1 MMGMDAEVENLRA
14 AVSRHFTVSQITVN
28 PFAVTFRVTSDP
40 TAFDGAFDALRK
52 DLVPKNFIPSIVQ
65 EPSGYVIH
73 VQRRPETKFRGNQ
86 VNVLLLL
93 VTVGTAWVAG
103 AVNWQ
108 VYANL
113 PGPNMEAFGYGLVS
127 FPVPLLAMLGAHEM
141 GNYVMARRHGVRAS
155 LPFFIPS
162 VPPLGTFGAFISMR
176 DPIPNRR
183 ALLEIGISGP
193 LIGFAVAVPVTLLG
207 LFLAAGDTRPP
218 VLNGGGTVISSSLLY
233 GWMQMLFPQ
242 ALVDPFRRHP
252 TAFAGWVGLFVTA
265 INLLPA
271 GQLDGGHVARALL
284 GERHRYLSWGAVL
297 FLLSLGA
304 VLILI
309 GSQGFSWFLFALI
322 ILLLGVKHPP
332 PLNDITRLRPS
343 RKALGVLAIV
353 ILAIT
358 FIPAPFIEIPTNA
371 SFAFETSTAPHTPL
385 DSLNRTIAAAAQAII
400 AVNVNNTGNVDEKVR
415 LEIRPQNLDRIN
427 WTLSFVNYTVLGG
440 GPEMTVVVNGTT
452 TVITL
457 NVTHYATVS
466 ILVGVPANSIGGP
479 FTFGLRGEI
488 PDARRSTPIFEE
500 QIDVNI
506 TVP

>member
-28 PFAVTFRVTSDP
+28 PFAVTFRVASDP

-127 FPVPLLAMLGAHEM
+127 FTVPLLAILGAQEM
-141 GNYVMARRHGVRAS
+141 GHYVMAKRHGVRAS

-183 ALLEIGISGP
+183 ALLDIGVSGP
-193 LIGFAVAVPVTLLG
+193 LVGFAIAIPVTLAG
-207 LFLAAGDTRPP
+207 LALSAASPASGLTLAGEAQP
-218 VLNGGGTVISSSLLY
+218 SLLFRALS
-233 GWMQMLFPQ
+233 LF
-242 ALVDPFRRHP
+242 FRLPEPLLTHP
-252 TAFAGWVGLFVTA
+252 HPLAFAGWVGLFVTA

-271 GQLDGGHVARALL
+271 GQLDGCHVARALL
-284 GERHRYLSWGAVL
+284 GTRQLYLSWSAVAIL
-297 FLLSLGA
+297 FGLSFFYPG
-304 VLILI
+304 
-309 GSQGFSWFLFALI
+309 WFLFGFLI
-322 ILLLGVKHPP
+322 FILGVRHPP
-332 PLNDITRLRPS
+332 PLNDLTRLDPG
-343 RKALGVLAIV
+343 RKLIG
-353 ILAIT
+353 
-358 FIPAPFIEIPTNA
+358 
-371 SFAFETSTAPHTPL
+371 
-385 DSLNRTIAAAAQAII
+385 IAAVA
-400 AVNVNNTGNVDEKVR
+400 
-415 LEIRPQNLDRIN
+415 
-427 WTLSFVNYTVLGG
+427 
-440 GPEMTVVVNGTT
+440 
-452 TVITL
+452 
-457 NVTHYATVS
+457 
-466 ILVGVPANSIGGP
+466 
-479 FTFGLRGEI
+479 
-488 PDARRSTPIFEE
+488 
-500 QIDVNI
+500 
-506 TVP
+506 